1 VRFLGTA
8 TISFDDGHTVIMT
21 DGFFSRPSLA
31 RVLFGTVKPNEQR
44 IREALQRAHLTRVAA
59 IFVGHSHYDHAMDT
73 AIVAERTGAISAYKS
88 MGVNREL

>member
-1 VRFLGTA
+1 
-8 TISFDDGHTVIMT
+8 MT

-44 IREALQRAHLTRVAA
+44 ICEALQRAHLTRVAA